1 MADASTTAPLLRVR
15 DLETSFPL
23 RSPLLRRKTGEVK
36 AVAGVSF
43 DVHRGT
49 TVGLVGESG
58 SGKSTLARTVVGLT
72 KATAGSVE
80 FEGQEIT
87 GLSSARMRPIR
98 RDIQIVFQDPYAS
111 LNPRLT
117 VGQIVA
123 EAWSIHRDVVPR
135 SRWAIE
141 ARSLLEK
148 VGLDPDHADR
158 YPHQFSGGQRQR
170 IGIARALVLRP
181 RFLVADEP
189 VSALDVSVQSQVL
202 NLLVELKN
210 EMRLTYLFIAHN
222 LAVVGYIS
230 DRVAVMYLGTVV
242 EQAPSA
248 LLYERPLH
256 PYTMALLSAV
266 PQAHASGRRKPIVL
280 QGDVPSPV
288 DPPSGCRFRTRCP
301 IAQQVCADVEPPLVE
316 HAPGHLA
323 ACHFPGE
330 SMPNAAVRAIG

>member
-1 MADASTTAPLLRVR
+1 MADASATTPLLRVS

-58 SGKSTLARTVVGLT
+58 SGKSTLARTIVGLT

-80 FEGQEIT
+80 FEGREIT

-98 RDIQIVFQDPYAS
+98 RDIQMVFQDPYAS

-123 EAWSIHRDVVPR
+123 EGWSIHRDVLPR

-170 IGIARALVLRP
+170 IGIARALALHP
-181 RFLVADEP
+181 KLVICDEA
-189 VSALDVSVQSQVL
+189 VSALDVSVQAQVL
-202 NLLVELKN
+202 NLLTDLQDEFG
-210 EMRLTYLFIAHN
+210 LTYLFIAHD
-222 LAVVGYIS
+222 LSVVRHIA
-230 DRVAVMYLGTVV
+230 DEVLVMHDGSIV
-242 EQAPSA
+242 EQAPTEKIFA
-248 LLYERPLH
+248 NPAHEYTRTLLEAIP
-256 PYTMALLSAV
+256 
-266 PQAHASGRRKPIVL
+266 
-280 QGDVPSPV
+280 
-288 DPPSGCRFRTRCP
+288 
-301 IAQQVCADVEPPLVE
+301 
-316 HAPGHLA
+316 
-323 ACHFPGE
+323 
-330 SMPNAAVRAIG
+330 AVRPWRVAV